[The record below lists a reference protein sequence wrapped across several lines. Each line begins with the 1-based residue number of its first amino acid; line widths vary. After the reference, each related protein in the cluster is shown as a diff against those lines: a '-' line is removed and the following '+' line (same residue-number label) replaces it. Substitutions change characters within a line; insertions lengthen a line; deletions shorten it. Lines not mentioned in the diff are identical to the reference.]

1 MPLGDDSH
9 RSRGAQGLPRTHTR
23 GFDEERTRVLGLV
36 FGILGAQ
43 RINGLESCHLW
54 DQRNHTNDLAGS
66 PLCECPSSFSTSV
79 PGPASLFCSRF
90 GLLHSSPKIN
100 TMAALRKALADVRQ
114 ARLRAAGLD
123 DTLPSARP
131 PSPALPPAKSS
142 KQGARSKKNRTGTI
156 VSSTA
161 FLDAKSAGV
170 ASFVTSTRLSHFRRT

>member
-43 RINGLESCHLW
+43 RNNGLESCHLW
-54 DQRNHTNDLAGS
+54 DQRNHTNDPAGS
-66 PLCECPSSFSTSV
+66 PLCECPIRKQRSAAFVFSR
-79 PGPASLFCSRF
+79 SLICSI
-90 GLLHSSPKIN
+90 LLLRN
-100 TMAALRKALADVRQ
+100 EMAPLRALADVQALQ

-131 PSPALPPAKSS
+131 PSLALPPAKTSNRA
-142 KQGARSKKNRTGTI
+142 GRARLCLQRPLWMPSPRE
-156 VSSTA
+156 
-161 FLDAKSAGV
+161 
-170 ASFVTSTRLSHFRRT
+170 

>member
-54 DQRNHTNDLAGS
+54 DQRDHTNDLAGS
-66 PLCECPSSFSTSV
+66 PLCEGPRSKANLPPFSFSK
-79 PGPASLFCSRF
+79 PY
-90 GLLHSSPKIN
+90 LLHSSPKIN
-100 TMAALRKALADVRQ
+100 TMAAKALADVRQ

>member
-54 DQRNHTNDLAGS
+54 DQRDHTNDLAGS
-66 PLCECPSSFSTSV
+66 PLCECPSSKANLRQRAAVFFSK
-79 PGPASLFCSRF
+79 PY
-90 GLLHSSPKIN
+90 LLHSSPKIN
-100 TMAALRKALADVRQ
+100 TMAAKALADVRQ

-131 PSPALPPAKSS
+131 LSPALPPA
-142 KQGARSKKNRTGTI
+142 NLETGRPEQKEPD
-156 VSSTA
+156 VP
-161 FLDAKSAGV
+161 
-170 ASFVTSTRLSHFRRT
+170 RLCLQRPLWMPRPRE

>member
-36 FGILGAQ
+36 FGILGVQ

-54 DQRNHTNDLAGS
+54 DQRNHTNDPAGS
-66 PLCECPSSFSTSV
+66 PLCECPSSKANLRPRAAVVSR
-79 PGPASLFCSRF
+79 SLICSI
-90 GLLHSSPKIN
+90 LLPKSIRWR
-100 TMAALRKALADVRQ
+100 RKALADVRQ

-131 PSPALPPAKSS
+131 LSPALPPA
-142 KQGARSKKNRTGTI
+142 NLETG
-156 VSSTA
+156 
-161 FLDAKSAGV
+161 
-170 ASFVTSTRLSHFRRT
+170 RLEQKEPDVPRLCLQRPLWMPRPRE

>member
-36 FGILGAQ
+36 FGILGVQ

-54 DQRNHTNDLAGS
+54 GQRDHTDDLGGS
-66 PLCECPSSFSTSV
+66 PLCECPSSKATSWNPELFFSQSV
-79 PGPASLFCSRF
+79 LVCST
-90 GLLHSSPKIN
+90 LLPKHEK
-100 TMAALRKALADVRQ
+100 MAALRRALADVQALQ
-114 ARLRAAGLD
+114 ARLRGAGLD

-142 KQGARSKKNRTGTI
+142 KQGARSKRTGRATI

-170 ASFVTSTRLSHFRRT
+170 ASFVTST

>member
-23 GFDEERTRVLGLV
+23 GFDKERTRVLGLV

-54 DQRNHTNDLAGS
+54 DQRDHTNDLAGS
-66 PLCECPSSFSTSV
+66 PLCECPSSKAPPVRAPLFFLLAFWFAPFFSQ
-79 PGPASLFCSRF
+79 
-90 GLLHSSPKIN
+90 
-100 TMAALRKALADVRQ
+100 TMAARKALADVRQ

-131 PSPALPPAKSS
+131 LSPALPPA
-142 KQGARSKKNRTGTI
+142 NLETGRPEQKEPD
-156 VSSTA
+156 VPRFS
-161 FLDAKSAGV
+161 LQ
-170 ASFVTSTRLSHFRRT
+170 RPLWMPRPRE

>member
-1 MPLGDDSH
+1 LEHAALVGRFFPRILVLPAEYPP
-9 RSRGAQGLPRTHTR
+9 RGTTRTILP
-23 GFDEERTRVLGLV
+23 
-36 FGILGAQ
+36 A
-43 RINGLESCHLW
+43 HLY
-54 DQRNHTNDLAGS
+54 A
-66 PLCECPSSFSTSV
+66 SV
-79 PGPASLFCSRF
+79 PVPRQTRAPLLFCVGF

-100 TMAALRKALADVRQ
+100 TMAALRKALADVQ
-114 ARLRAAGLD
+114 ALQVRLRAAGLD

>member
-54 DQRNHTNDLAGS
+54 DQRNHTNDPAGS
-66 PLCECPSSFSTSV
+66 PLCECPSSKENLR
-79 PGPASLFCSRF
+79 PRASAFTKPY
-90 GLLHSSPKIN
+90 LLHSSPK
-100 TMAALRKALADVRQ
+100 TRMAPLRRALADVQALQ

>member
-54 DQRNHTNDLAGS
+54 DQRNHTNDPAGS
-66 PLCECPSSFSTSV
+66 PLCECPSSKENLRRRAAVLSR
-79 PGPASLFCSRF
+79 SLICSI
-90 GLLHSSPKIN
+90 LLLRN
-100 TMAALRKALADVRQ
+100 EMAPLRALADVQALQ

-142 KQGARSKKNRTGTI
+142 KQGARSKRTGRATI

>member
-54 DQRNHTNDLAGS
+54 DQRNHTNDPAGS
-66 PLCECPSSFSTSV
+66 PLCECPSSKATSV
-79 PGPASLFCSRF
+79 RAAVSRSLICSI
-90 GLLHSSPKIN
+90 LLLRN
-100 TMAALRKALADVRQ
+100 EMAPLRALADVQALQ
-114 ARLRAAGLD
+114 ARLRGAGLD

-156 VSSTA
+156 VPSTA
-161 FLDAKSAGV
+161 SLDAKAAGV
-170 ASFVTSTRLSHFRRT
+170 TSFVPSIRLSHFRRT